1 MKAKRPKITF
11 IRPIMH
17 QLITEGLRDIPV
29 KVRPDHVDVIMLYEK
44 VGLVGSKVA
53 CIKGVPCQD
62 TMLYTKEMNIC
73 REIHIQAE
81 RTQIILAR
89 YMSTLLLN
97 LTFSPL
103 AVARSYSRS
112 HIFLMFHESMSI

>member
-1 MKAKRPKITF
+1 
-11 IRPIMH
+11 MH

-29 KVRPDHVDVIMLYEK
+29 KARPDYVDVIMLYGK
-44 VGLVGSKVA
+44 VGLVVGLVGSKVA

-81 RTQIILAR
+81 RTQITLAR

-103 AVARSYSRS
+103 AVTRSYSRS
-112 HIFLMFHESMSI
+112 HTFLMFHESMSI

>member
-1 MKAKRPKITF
+1 
-11 IRPIMH
+11 
-17 QLITEGLRDIPV
+17 
-29 KVRPDHVDVIMLYEK
+29 MLYEK
-44 VGLVGSKVA
+44 VGLVVGLVGSKVA